1 MGQVIAASCSFMKSY
16 TNFSDPELIILL
28 KHDDQYAYTEIFE
41 RYKEVLLRHAYRI
54 LTDKDEVND
63 VVQDIFLTLWQKRA
77 SIEFKVSLFSYL
89 NTSVRNRIFD
99 LLSHKKLVLK
109 YAESINK
116 FLVEGYNVT
125 DDEIREREL
134 SAIIEREIEYLPAKM
149 KEVFLLNKKEGFSY
163 KEIAEKLNI
172 TDQTAKQQVYKAL
185 KILKPKLD
193 AFMSAFPFL

>member
-1 MGQVIAASCSFMKSY
+1 MKSY

-99 LLSHKKLVLK
+99 ILSHKKLVLR
-109 YAESINK
+109 YAESTNK
-116 FLVEGYNVT
+116 FLVESYNIT

-149 KEVFLLNKKEGFSY
+149 KAVFLLNKKEGFSY

-193 AFMSAFPFL
+193 TFMSAFPFL